1 MKKLIEISKN
11 KFLPFVCCK
20 SWSILLLTSIV
31 FLTMLNSCSSTQE
44 QDNKI
49 TGDSKNITKFI
60 PGLYWSIFH
69 PVPPDVNYMEEV
81 IKKADIYGVE
91 SFEMAGHSNGPTGDL
106 EGVLL
111 YEDYPEAMAYCD
123 KEQVLDTRKKLNRIV
138 ELSHNSG
145 RKFIY
150 WHREVR
156 ISKGI
161 VESVPE
167 ILDEKGEIDFNSEVY
182 WQFVRN
188 KIRGFF
194 KAVPGID
201 GLVLTLTE
209 SDYSVIHNSD
219 PDRYPPVEIAAR
231 LIRTFSE
238 ELEAL
243 GKSLTFRTFGS
254 IDEDY
259 RVLSAAAKLALKDC
273 AFEIETKVTP
283 YDWSLFL
290 PDNPYLK
297 HTENASLAAEFDL
310 LGEYF
315 GLGELP
321 CLYTDLLVK
330 EVRYARKRGATRFPG
345 RIDRWN
351 RKVIES
357 VNEMNLFT
365 FSQALKNPKVT
376 SDEIWQ
382 DWAEQEWG
390 EAGADLIPIMKTSV
404 DLIRKSFYIDGH
416 MFSQNYRYSVSMM
429 MLGGIF
435 SIFEPGVSLE
445 SNVNLWSMFYEKTS
459 PGNEAIVK
467 EKEEAVAI
475 ADQGFKSVSAMAERI
490 PEQQRDKIITAWH
503 KATFTT
509 RIQLASARIIIAYF
523 EDMKSN
529 AGQPLRMEQAIKE
542 SLVVAGSAKKTFPSG
557 IVTDMANTMYKNA
570 EVFREIYAAEFA
582 ARSEWQE
589 EKNLV
594 DYLVCGGF
602 LDEWRVKRYMHGS
615 GFELLDNRPVRWAG
629 NNVFPN
635 GFLEYTLYAKSD
647 KVNELLIRLHGSGG
661 SVKVIINDEDMV
673 VEPSVPDGFCTIIIP
688 VTPDHNGKLRVR
700 MEKAGA
706 TPPKIGG
713 LGVRRS
719 D

>member
-1 MKKLIEISKN
+1 MN
-11 KFLPFVCCK
+11 
-20 SWSILLLTSIV
+20 T
-31 FLTMLNSCSSTQE
+31 
-44 QDNKI
+44 
-49 TGDSKNITKFI
+49 TKFI
-60 PGLYWSIFH
+60 LGLYWSIFH
-69 PVPPDVNYMEEV
+69 PFPPDVNYMEEI
-81 IKKADIYGVE
+81 IKQADLYGVE
-91 SFEMAGHSNGPTGDL
+91 SFEMAGDSHGPTGGL

-111 YEDYPEAMAYCD
+111 YENYPEAMAQGD
-123 KEQVLDTRKKLNRIV
+123 KEQVLDTREKLNRIV

-156 ISKGI
+156 VPKGV

-209 SDYSVIHNSD
+209 ADYSVIHNSD
-219 PDRYPPVEIAAR
+219 PKRYPPVEIAAR

-297 HTENASLAAEFDL
+297 RTENASLAAEFDL
-310 LGEYF
+310 IGEYF

-321 CLYTDLLVK
+321 CLFTDLIIN
-330 EVRYARKRGATRFPG
+330 EVRYARERGATRFPG

-357 VNEMNLFT
+357 VNEMNLFA
-365 FSQALKNPKVT
+365 FSQALKNSEVT

-382 DWAEQEWG
+382 AWAVQKWG
-390 EAGADLIPIMKTSV
+390 EAGTDLIPIMKTSV
-404 DLIRKSFYIDGH
+404 DLIGKSFYIDGH

-435 SIFEPGVSLE
+435 SVFQPGISLK
-445 SNVNLWSMFYEKTS
+445 SNVDLWSVFYKKTS
-459 PGNEAIVK
+459 PTHEAIVS
-467 EKEEAVAI
+467 EKKEAVAI
-475 ADQGFKSVSAMAERI
+475 ADQGLISVTAMADRI
-490 PEQQRDKIITAWH
+490 PEQQRDQVITAWH

-509 RIQLASARIIIAYF
+509 RMQLASARIIIAYF
-523 EDMKSN
+523 EDMESG
-529 AGQPLRMEQAIKE
+529 AEQPLRMEQAIKE
-542 SLVVAGSAKKTFPSG
+542 SLVVACSAKETFLSG
-557 IVTDMANTMYKNA
+557 IVTEMANTMYDNA
-570 EVFREIYAAEFA
+570 DVFSEIYAAEFA
-582 ARSEWQE
+582 ARTEWQM
-589 EKNLV
+589 EKDVV
-594 DYLVCGGF
+594 DYIVCGGL

-615 GFELLDNRPVRWAG
+615 GFELLDNRPVRLAG
-629 NNVFPN
+629 NSVFPN
-635 GFLEYTLYAKSD
+635 GFLEYTLNAVID
-647 KVNELLIRLHGSGG
+647 KPNELLIRLHGSGG
-661 SVKVIINDEDMV
+661 SVKVTVNDEDV
-673 VEPSVPDGFCTIIIP
+673 VIEPSVADGFCTIAIP
-688 VTPDHNGKLRVR
+688 VTPDHNGKLHVR
-700 MEKAGA
+700 LEKSDV
-706 TPPKIGG
+706 TPPRIGG
-713 LGVRRS
+713 LGVRVRS
-719 D
+719 YK